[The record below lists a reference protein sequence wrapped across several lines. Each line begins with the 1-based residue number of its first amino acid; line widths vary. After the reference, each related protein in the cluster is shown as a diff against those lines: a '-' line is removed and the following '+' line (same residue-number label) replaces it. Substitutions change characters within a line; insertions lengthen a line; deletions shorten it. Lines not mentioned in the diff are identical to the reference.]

1 MVDLRLWDSGG
12 PDDDAGHEDERAS
25 EDDLCNRRPETQF
38 EITVTDVADGNEFEP
53 DDKVRK
59 IQRRREVGQKEGKRV
74 KDAADEGGNPD
85 DAAADGGMPAA
96 RVLTRVRE
104 TFGKCH

>member
-38 EITVTDVADGNEFEP
+38 KIAVADVADCNELDA
-53 DDKVRK
+53 DDEVCKIERCRKVR
-59 IQRRREVGQKEGKRV
+59 QKEGKRV
-74 KDAADEGGNPD
+74 KDAADERCDAD
-85 DAAADGGMPAA
+85 DAAADGGVAA
-96 RVLTRVRE
+96 ACVLTRIRE
-104 TFGKCH
+104 AFGKCH